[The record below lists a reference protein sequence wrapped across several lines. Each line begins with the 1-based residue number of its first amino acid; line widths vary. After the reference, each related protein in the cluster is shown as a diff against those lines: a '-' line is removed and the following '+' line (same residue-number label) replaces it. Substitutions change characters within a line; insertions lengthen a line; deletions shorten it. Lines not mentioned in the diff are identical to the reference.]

1 MLSLKSWSLKSKI
14 VLHLFVIGGLAALLL
29 AFIYIRTQRH
39 LIETMSRQK
48 TELVGSMIENSIFSF
63 MRAGRLED
71 VQSTLEKISASDGI
85 NKIRIFSPEGKILRS
100 SEPLEMGGSIDSRR
114 LGRIRKSLLDR
125 NLSQAILL
133 IDKSSTLGLRVI
145 ENRSE
150 CFGCHSSQV
159 VVNGILEVDVDY
171 SSAASLLRTNQ
182 LKGILIAVVSFSL
195 LIFVILRLFERLIS
209 RPVHQLKNKMKEVQE
224 GNLDIGIQ
232 ARCRDELGT
241 LAESFNIMVSRLRE
255 ANKKIEKLFNKQMEK
270 AEHLASIG
278 ELTAGLAHEIRN
290 PIAGMKGALEIIN
303 QKTPASDPQ
312 KEIFIEILFQIDKIY
327 NIIQDLLSYARP
339 KELNMSWVN
348 PNECVQDAIKLAR
361 PQVNGRDIQ
370 FHFTGVGENILA
382 LMDANK
388 IQELMLNLIL
398 NSIAAISKTGHITV
412 QLEKGAARELKLE
425 LKMVIADDGGGIKK
439 EILPQIFNPFFTT
452 KPRGTGLGLS
462 ICKKIIEA
470 HEGSVEVISRE
481 GQGTTFVIQLPVLQ
495 SAD

>member
-1 MLSLKSWSLKSKI
+1 MLNLKSWSLKNKI

-63 MRAGRLED
+63 MREGRLEE
-71 VQSTLEKISASDGI
+71 VQSTLEKISASEGI

-100 SEPLEMGGSIDSRR
+100 SEPGDMGGFIDSRL
-114 LGRIRKSLLDR
+114 LGKVRKSILDK
-125 NLSQAILL
+125 NLSQATLL
-133 IDKSSTLGLRVI
+133 MNKSSNLGLRVI
-145 ENRSE
+145 ENQSE
-150 CFGCHSSQV
+150 CFGCHSSQAPI
-159 VVNGILEVDVDY
+159 NGILEVDMDY

-182 LKGILIAVVSFSL
+182 LKGVLIAVVSFSL
-195 LIFVILRLFERLIS
+195 LIFIILRLFERLIS

-232 ARCRDELGT
+232 AQARDELGT

-255 ANKKIEKLFNKQMEK
+255 ANRKIEELFNKQMER

-278 ELTAGLAHEIRN
+278 ELTAGLAHEIKN

-312 KEIFIEILFQIDKIY
+312 KEIFIEILFQIDKIH

-339 KELNMSWVN
+339 KPLNMSWVN
-348 PNECVQDAIKLAR
+348 PNDCVQNAIKLAR
-361 PQVNGRDIQ
+361 PQMNGKDIQ
-370 FHFTGVGENILA
+370 FQFTGVGENVLA

-388 IQELMLNLIL
+388 IQELMLNLLL
-398 NSIAAISKTGHITV
+398 NSIAAISKTGHIVV
-412 QLEKGAARELKLE
+412 QLDEGAPRELKPE
-425 LKMVIADDGGGIKK
+425 LRMVIADDGGGIKK

-481 GQGTTFVIQLPVLQ
+481 GQGTTFVIELPVLP
-495 SAD
+495 SAG